1 MWFETAFINVIMHD
15 GKKEINF
22 KFDSCLTGGAQDSLN
37 RDEQL
42 NRINQSP
49 LSEVI
54 EPQIARELKTFS
66 MTAFQNSEQAPQVL
80 LQDDV
85 ES

>member
-1 MWFETAFINVIMHD
+1 MMHD
-15 GKKEINF
+15 HKKENNF

-37 RDEQL
+37 RDEQR
-42 NRINQSP
+42 NRINQPP

-54 EPQIARELKTFS
+54 EPQIARGLKTFS

>member
-1 MWFETAFINVIMHD
+1 MMHD
-15 GKKEINF
+15 DKKEINF
-22 KFDSCLTGGAQDSLN
+22 KFDSCLARGAQDSLN
-37 RDEQL
+37 HDEQL

-49 LSEVI
+49 WSEVI
-54 EPQIARELKTFS
+54 EPQIAREPKTFS